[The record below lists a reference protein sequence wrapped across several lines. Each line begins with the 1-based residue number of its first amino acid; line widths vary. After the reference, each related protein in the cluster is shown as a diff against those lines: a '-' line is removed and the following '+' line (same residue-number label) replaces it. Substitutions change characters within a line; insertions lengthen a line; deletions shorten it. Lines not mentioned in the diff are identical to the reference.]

1 MAFFHSSGKVREFK
15 AITNI
20 KESDLKIN
28 RLLIEAV
35 VHKRRGQNKREGRRS
50 LLNLIIVGWGGG
62 GWNYKISV
70 NIGVMNERR
79 AINSDVNISAD
90 FVGRF
95 SACYGGRPRERFSGL
110 RFGVTLTFKLI
121 PGF

>member
-20 KESDLKIN
+20 KESDFKIN

-50 LLNLIIVGWGGG
+50 LLNLIIGGGG
-62 GWNYKISV
+62 GWNFKISV
-70 NIGVMNERR
+70 NIGNE
-79 AINSDVNISAD
+79 
-90 FVGRF
+90 
-95 SACYGGRPRERFSGL
+95 
-110 RFGVTLTFKLI
+110 
-121 PGF
+121 